1 MNPAQSAGGCVLAC
15 NEAGC
20 SSLTCCNN
28 QLPIKETSHS
38 DDVEHGCQ
46 EICGRAE
53 HSVPTAADP
62 APSQAGEQ
70 CTEDDEGKSS
80 SFASRVES
88 SEEDLSQKKP
98 QVQESFSNNDK
109 V

>member
-46 EICGRAE
+46 ETCGRAE

-62 APSQAGEQ
+62 ATSQAGEQ
-70 CTEDDEGKSS
+70 CTKDEEGKSS
-80 SFASRVES
+80 SSVEL
-88 SEEDLSQKKP
+88 SEENLSKKP
-98 QVQESFSNNDK
+98 QVQESFLNNHEL
-109 V
+109 